1 MNWQVIA
8 EARRKLERE
17 RGTIIKDWGGRIPI
31 ALAYPNTYYVGMSN
45 LGFQTIYRLFN
56 RYPDVVCE
64 RVFYE
69 GRGER
74 GEGRGERRTLISL
87 ESQRPLGDFAVLAF
101 SISFELDYFNVVD
114 MLRQAGIPLLAEER
128 DEAYPLLVAGGIA
141 VTANP
146 EPLAPIFDA
155 LVIGEGE
162 AILPTFVAALRE
174 GIDNKGELI
183 EGLAK
188 IPGVYVP
195 SQHQASSSQHSIKR
209 QWVRNLDDHPTTSVV
224 LTDDTEFGHM
234 YLIEVARGCGRGCRF
249 CLSGYAQR
257 PMRERSL
264 EALLA
269 QAREGLRY
277 GRRIGLVGTAIS
289 DYSRINEL
297 VAGLRQ
303 MGARLAVSSL
313 RVDPLPEA
321 LVQALA
327 DDEWSRPD
335 GKPLALSRF
344 VPQWR
349 RDHSSESGARTLTI
363 APEAGSERLRNLIN
377 KGISKDDV
385 IHAAEMADRYRFR
398 RLKLYF
404 MIGLPTETDEDVGE
418 IVNLTLSLK
427 AHFRGRIAV
436 SVSPF
441 VPKAQTPFQ
450 WAAMAPLEVLR
461 ERLDRLKGSLR
472 PEGIEVK
479 ADSPAWARVQGV
491 LSRGDR
497 RLAQA
502 LIAMRGRSLSAWR
515 RALRDCGLKAT
526 DYLRERAPDEPLP
539 WSHIDSGVNVSYL
552 RREWER
558 AKAGVL
564 TAACPP
570 TGCTACGV
578 CGQSAD

>member
-8 EARRKLERE
+8 EARRKLEGE
-17 RGTIIKDWGGRIPI
+17 QGTIVKDWGGRMPI

-45 LGFQTIYRLFN
+45 LGFQTVYKLFN
-56 RYPDVVCE
+56 RYPAVVCE
-64 RVFYE
+64 RVFCD
-69 GRGER
+69 GER
-74 GEGRGERRTLISL
+74 PISL
-87 ESQRPLGDFAVLAF
+87 ESQREVKDFAVLAF

-114 MLRQAGIPLLAEER
+114 MLRQADIPLLAEER
-128 DEAYPLLVAGGIA
+128 DEGYPLLVAGGIA

-162 AILPTFVAALRE
+162 AILPAFVEALRE
-174 GIDNKGELI
+174 GIGGGRDKLLSA
-183 EGLAK
+183 LAR
-188 IPGVYVP
+188 IPGLYVP
-195 SQHQASSSQHSIKR
+195 SQYPESSFQLPVER

-224 LTDDTEFGHM
+224 LTGDTEFGDM

-249 CLSGYAQR
+249 CLSGYAHR

-277 GRRIGLVGTAIS
+277 GQRIGLVGAAIS
-289 DYSRINEL
+289 DYSQINGL
-297 VAGLRQ
+297 VAGLRR

-313 RVDPLPEA
+313 RVDPLPEV
-321 LVQALA
+321 LLEALA
-327 DDEWSRPD
+327 
-335 GKPLALSRF
+335 
-344 VPQWR
+344 Q
-349 RDHSSESGARTLTI
+349 SGVRTLTI

-377 KGISKDDV
+377 KCVSKDDV
-385 IHAAEMADRYRFR
+385 INAAEMADRYRFR

-404 MIGLPTETDEDVGE
+404 MIGLPTETDEDVQG

-450 WAAMAPLEVLR
+450 WVAMASLEALR
-461 ERLDRLKGSLR
+461 DRLDRLKGALR

-491 LSRGDR
+491 LSRGDGC
-497 RLAQA
+497 LAQA
-502 LIAMRGRSLSAWR
+502 LIAMRGRSLTAWR
-515 RALRDCGLKAT
+515 RALRDCGLKDA
-526 DYLRERAPDEPLP
+526 DYLRKWALDQPLP
-539 WSHIDSGVNVSYL
+539 WSHIDSGVNASYL

-558 AKAGVL
+558 AEAGVS

-570 TGCTACGV
+570 AGCVECGV
-578 CGQSAD
+578 CAN